1 MANQSLATAG
11 TLRKKT
17 PWQRFWVNFKG
28 SWQLH
33 LMLFL
38 PLVYIL
44 IFYYAPMFGLQIAF
58 RDYRSRAGMF
68 DSEWVGLSQFQTFFA
83 NYKWS
88 EYVLNT
94 LYLSLYSI
102 VAGFPMPIILALFIN
117 ANNNKV
123 LKKLTQNVSYVPHFI
138 SVVVLVG
145 VLNRV
150 LDPFTGLWGTIS
162 KQLGVLEITDIRTNP
177 DSFRHLFVW
186 SGVWQQMGWGA
197 ILYVSALSAVS
208 PELHEAARI
217 DGASRFRRMLT
228 VDIPAIMPTICI
240 MLIMRMGSILNVG
253 YEKVYLMQNT
263 LNIVNSEIIST
274 YVYKYGLAKNEL
286 SYGAAVG
293 MMNSVVGTAMVVLV
307 NWITNKL
314 SDGEAGL
321 F

>member
-11 TLRKKT
+11 NLRKKT
-17 PWQRFWVNFKG
+17 PWQRFVVNFKG

-33 LMLFL
+33 LMLLL
-38 PLVYIL
+38 PLVYMI
-44 IFYYAPMFGLQIAF
+44 IFHYIPMFGLQIAF
-58 RDYRSRAGMF
+58 RDYRTRAGLAG
-68 DSEWVGLSQFQTFFA
+68 SEWVGLYQFTKFFS

-94 LYLSLYSI
+94 FYLSIYSI
-102 VAGFPMPIILALFIN
+102 IAGFPMPIILALVIN

-138 SVVVLVG
+138 SVVVMVG
-145 VLNRV
+145 ILNRV
-150 LDPFTGLWGTIS
+150 LDPFTGLWGTIC
-162 KQLGVLEITDIRTNP
+162 KELGVIEVIDIRTNP
-177 DSFRHLFVW
+177 ETFRHLYVW
-186 SGVWQQMGWGA
+186 SGVWQAMGWGA

-228 VDIPAIMPTICI
+228 VDIPAILPTICI
-240 MLIMRMGSILNVG
+240 MLIMRMGSILSIG
-253 YEKVYLMQNT
+253 YEKVYLMQNS
-263 LNIVNSEIIST
+263 LNIVNSEVIST
-274 YVYKYGLAKNEL
+274 YVYKQGLANNNL
-286 SYGAAVG
+286 SYGSAVG
-293 MMNSVVGTAMVVLV
+293 MMNSVIGTSMVILV